1 MVSIIP
7 VHLLEEFDKFFYGKK
22 EGTGLIRILQVVTD
36 MRPGGLETMLMNYY
50 RYIDKSIIQFDFLVH
65 RTKRG
70 TFDDEIESMGGKI
83 YRLPKLN
90 PFSKHYK
97 RALGNFF
104 DEHPEYQIIHVH
116 QDCLSSVILKV
127 AKKHGIEVRIAHS
140 HSSSQNKDLKYPI
153 KLFYKRLIPIYA
165 TDLFACSDEAGKWMF
180 NGAPFTVLNNAI
192 DAKKYIYDEDKR
204 NQMRTKLGIEPSEV
218 VLGHVGRFSPPKNHD
233 YLIDI
238 FYEFQ
243 KTHHAK
249 LLLVGDGKLRE
260 RIVEKVKKLGIE
272 DKVIFTG
279 IRSDVEDLMQA
290 MDVFVFPSLYEGL
303 GIVDIEAQANGLP
316 CLISDKVPIEC
327 KKTKFVYQ
335 LELGKGAVNWANAI
349 ESLTK
354 VNRENTYDDICLA
367 GFDINQNVKLLE
379 SFYLNVLNK

>member
-1 MVSIIP
+1 M
-7 VHLLEEFDKFFYGKK
+7 
-22 EGTGLIRILQVVTD
+22 IRILQVVTD

-50 RYIDKSIIQFDFLVH
+50 RHVDKSIIQFDFLVH

-97 RALGNFF
+97 QALGNFF

-127 AKKHGIEVRIAHS
+127 AKKHGIKVRIAHS

-153 KLFYKRLIPIYA
+153 KLFYKHLIPIYA
-165 TDLFACSDEAGKWMF
+165 TDLFACSNEAGKWMF

-249 LLLVGDGKLRE
+249 LLLVGDGKSRE
-260 RIVEKVKKLGIE
+260 KIAEKVKNLEIE

-290 MDVFVFPSLYEGL
+290 MDVFVFPSIYEGL
-303 GIVDIEAQANGLP
+303 PLTIIEAQASGLP

-327 KKTKFVYQ
+327 KKTQLVHQ
-335 LELGKGAVNWANAI
+335 LELSKKPSVWSNTVELLAKN
-349 ESLTK
+349 S
-354 VNRENTYDDICLA
+354 RYNTYDEIRLSK
-367 GFDINQNVKLLE
+367 FDIEDNAMWLE
-379 SFYLNVLNK
+379 EYYLKKAKV